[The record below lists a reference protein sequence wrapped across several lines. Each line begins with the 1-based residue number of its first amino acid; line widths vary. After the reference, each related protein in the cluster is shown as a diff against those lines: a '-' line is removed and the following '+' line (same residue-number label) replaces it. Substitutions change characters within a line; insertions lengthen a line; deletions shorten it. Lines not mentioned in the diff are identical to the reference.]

1 MPYLTH
7 NIINKIFDRLAMLFK
22 IISQNSKIISA
33 LVQLNQQILPD
44 YENLTTLQVT
54 SGISTA

>member
-1 MPYLTH
+1 MLYLTH